1 MLKASGVELD
11 FDCDLTRIACMLT
24 QLEYTRAVSWK
35 LLLVACP
42 QATVLISETSMLG
55 GFCNTLQLCVPV
67 QVPIGA
73 GLALSHKMK
82 GDGNIAFALY
92 GDGAANQGQ
101 IAEAM
106 NTSALWDVPVIF
118 VCENNHYGMGTSEW
132 RGSKSPTFYKR
143 GDYVPGIRVDGMD
156 VLAMK
161 QATVWARQFVLENG
175 PLCFEADT
183 YRHVANLFHSC
194 ASAAHTY
201 GGASCYEAQNN

>member
-1 MLKASGVELD
+1 
-11 FDCDLTRIACMLT
+11 
-24 QLEYTRAVSWK
+24 
-35 LLLVACP
+35 
-42 QATVLISETSMLG
+42 
-55 GFCNTLQLCVPV
+55 
-67 QVPIGA
+67 
-73 GLALSHKMK
+73 MK

-183 YRHVANLFHSC
+183 YRYVKKNFGSC
-194 ASAAHTY
+194 GSAAHLH
-201 GGASCYEAQNN
+201 GGASCYVRLED